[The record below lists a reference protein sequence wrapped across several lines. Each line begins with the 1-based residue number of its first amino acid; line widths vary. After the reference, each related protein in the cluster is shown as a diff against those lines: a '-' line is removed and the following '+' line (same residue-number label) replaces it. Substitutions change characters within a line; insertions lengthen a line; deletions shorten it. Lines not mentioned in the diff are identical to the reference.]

1 MVDIPSGAAV
11 RATGGETVTYGTSSP
26 GVNLLVSGGNL
37 YADAGSTLV
46 LNCTGSNALN
56 VTRGV
61 IGGAGMTVNQGNFV
75 WMGGNVVGSLT
86 NQSSQFTIQDTG
98 GMIGVY
104 EASSG
109 TLTNAGTITHA
120 AGATLYLTYGST
132 LSNLTGAVY
141 DLQGNTYTG
150 NYPNNASAAFNNAG
164 LLRKS
169 GSGTASI
176 SGVSF
181 NNTGMVEVD
190 SGTLSIGSYTQTAG
204 TTDLNGGGLEFS
216 SPAQILGGQLLGSGT
231 INGSVVNIGGLLSPG
246 RSPGSIILNGD
257 YTEGTAGALLFEL
270 GGLAG
275 GQFDFLD
282 VNGTASL
289 GGTLEISLLDGYHP
303 MLGDSFRVMD
313 FNSRTGDFDSI
324 QALGA
329 SGFQFTTEYNADSLT
344 LVTEAVPE
352 PSTMILAL
360 AAAASLLLVSRCRR
374 CRM

>member
-1 MVDIPSGAAV
+1 
-11 RATGGETVTYGTSSP
+11 
-26 GVNLLVSGGNL
+26 
-37 YADAGSTLV
+37 
-46 LNCTGSNALN
+46 
-56 VTRGV
+56 
-61 IGGAGMTVNQGNFV
+61 MTVNQGNFV

-324 QALGA
+324 QVLGA